1 MSIIELAKSAME
13 DLGIEPVIEPVRGG
27 TDGSKIS
34 YLGFRHQIFLPV
46 VKICMDAMNLFPW
59 NQ

>member
-34 YLGFRHQIFLPV
+34 YLGIPTPNILPV